1 MFIGQEI
8 ESLREIG
15 ISRRA
20 NPVRNLARAL
30 KSPAQNSTRYFRPH
44 PCEDAR
50 EWCSHKSRTRK
61 KNLVREIRLMIG
73 FLIANT
79 GI

>member
-44 PCEDAR
+44 PCEVAR
-50 EWCSHKSRTRK
+50 EGAPISHG
-61 KNLVREIRLMIG
+61 LVRKISFARLD
-73 FLIANT
+73 L
-79 GI
+79 